1 MNKKIEQDAVLRMA
15 KEAGLALTDH
25 GHPEGYAMFCERLER
40 FAALVRA
47 EERKR
52 TVEILMELHRK
63 ANGQHYYYHF
73 AANEIQGFSV

>member
-1 MNKKIEQDAVLRMA
+1 MNIIKLA
-15 KEAGLALTDH
+15 KEAGLPCQ
-25 GHPEGYAMFCERLER
+25 HPDWTEGYER

-52 TVEILMELHRK
+52 TVEILMELHHK
-63 ANGQHYYYHF
+63 ANGQHNYYHF